1 MLQRICDLCGAKIG
15 LPTSSLSGQSREYAD
30 EHVKITKGAQNV
42 FIGDVCDMC
51 FKRIRDLVNAPK
63 E

>member
-15 LPTSSLSGQSREYAD
+15 LPTSSTETTREYSD
-30 EHVKITKGAQNV
+30 KYVKITKGGQNV
-42 FIGDVCDMC
+42 FIGDVCDSC
-51 FKRIRDLVNAPK
+51 YKRIRDLVNAPK